1 MSTNGLPAWEIQN
14 DVRMYLNMCKWRY
27 TKLMP
32 VVFRYEFLEAVISHI
47 LEKVRP
53 IMADVVTT
61 EKERQAM
68 ELDFVSKFFLSNMA
82 WFNDVK
88 RYFKSEI
95 RKSNDDQ
102 YNYELSQVF
111 LKIQTIAKGSDKSTI
126 NKWNFDLQQEV
137 NQTVTEVDASAWQQY
152 RYLTDVI
159 VEDSRK
165 AVDLWLDPIIRD
177 EMQASM
183 INRGQNDEN

>member
-1 MSTNGLPAWEIQN
+1 MGKAKFNAFMSGNGLPAWEIQN

-32 VVFRYEFLEAVISHI
+32 TLFRYEFMEGVINQI
-47 LEKVRP
+47 LLKVRP
-53 IMADVVTT
+53 LISEMNLTKKQQEAV
-61 EKERQAM
+61 

-102 YNYELSQVF
+102 VNYELS
-111 LKIQTIAKGSDKSTI
+111 
-126 NKWNFDLQQEV
+126 
-137 NQTVTEVDASAWQQY
+137 
-152 RYLTDVI
+152 
-159 VEDSRK
+159 
-165 AVDLWLDPIIRD
+165 
-177 EMQASM
+177 
-183 INRGQNDEN
+183 